1 MKVINDLVMYRKV
14 IILGV
19 YEIHIYL
26 EFHSHLDL

>member
-19 YEIHIYL
+19 YEIYIYL
-26 EFHSHLDL
+26 EFYFYLDL